1 MLNMVGRKEQIRR
14 DNLKLHYP
22 NSFTDDGK
30 YISKRMKKK
39 MTAASNDIYKK
50 ELIKK
55 KIIGSQVWNS
65 KFGRDLL
72 K

>member
-1 MLNMVGRKEQIRR
+1 MVSRKEQIRR

-30 YISKRMKKK
+30 HISKRMKKK
-39 MTAASNDIYKK
+39 MTAISNNSYNR
-50 ELIKK
+50 ELLKK
-55 KIIGSQVWNS
+55 KIIGGQVWNS

-72 K
+72 KTK

>member
-30 YISKRMKKK
+30 YISKK
-39 MTAASNDIYKK
+39 MTAASIDI
-50 ELIKK
+50 
-55 KIIGSQVWNS
+55 
-65 KFGRDLL
+65 
-72 K
+72 